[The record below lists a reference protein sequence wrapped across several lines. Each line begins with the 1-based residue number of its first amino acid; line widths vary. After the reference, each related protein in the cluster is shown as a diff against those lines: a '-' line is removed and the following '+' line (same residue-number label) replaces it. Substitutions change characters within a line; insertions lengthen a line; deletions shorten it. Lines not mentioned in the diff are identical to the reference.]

1 MLYNR
6 IPGFVNGQMVSVVG
20 VEKNKELSEAQ
31 SISNATRVQLSGV
44 AKSLH
49 SHFPIL

>member
-6 IPGFVNGQMVSVVG
+6 IPGFVNGQMVS